1 MRYRQIY
8 LTLLF
13 LFLVGNHK
21 GFIALWTD
29 MKDDPVCVYP
39 YSIASLPPA
48 DQQRL
53 REGISVESEE
63 ELMALLED
71 YLS

>member
-8 LTLLF
+8 LALLF

-29 MKDDPVCVYP
+29 MKDDPVRVYP

-48 DQQRL
+48 DQKTL
-53 REGISVESEE
+53 NEGIFLESES
-63 ELMALLED
+63 ELSQILED
-71 YLS
+71 FLS